1 MYKVVSLISTI
12 IRGFYIPNPFEYYFK
27 NDLWYI
33 ESKTV
38 AEIFNIIVGGAILH
52 YSSFILAS
60 SIYKSREMPKTIG
73 SICYLISFILNTI
86 LMNYLC
92 LKLEDLKLDLIILI
106 YFFVDLLLY
115 FIIVKAKRI
124 IQEVCI
130 EILEDRY

>member
-1 MYKVVSLISTI
+1 
-12 IRGFYIPNPFEYYFK
+12 
-27 NDLWYI
+27 
-33 ESKTV
+33 
-38 AEIFNIIVGGAILH
+38 
-52 YSSFILAS
+52 
-60 SIYKSREMPKTIG
+60 MPKTIG

-124 IQEVCI
+124 IQEICI